1 MPLKPQQQQTLPELV
16 QLERL
21 IALGGKHLHSEILA
35 HVSHQESSYPLY
47 SVSMGSQ
54 DPNVPVVAFIGGIHG
69 VERIGTQVILALF
82 ESLIR
87 RLNWDQSLHQELNQV
102 RLVFLPLMN
111 PIGMLNNSRANG
123 NGIDLMRNA
132 PIDAVGRVP
141 WLVGGQRIS
150 PILPWYRGKKGKVM
164 EHESRVLVEH
174 ISQQLLTAP
183 FSIALDCHSG
193 FGFNNQLWFPYA
205 KSKQPIPHLA
215 EIFKLRKM
223 LIETYPHQDY
233 VFEPQARNY
242 MTHGDL
248 WDYLYDKSLNLNTT
262 FLPLTLEM
270 GSWTW
275 IKKNPLQ
282 VFQSSGI
289 FHPIEPHRIKR
300 VLRQHHVLMEFL
312 IKVTSSYTHW
322 LPQLNKERSHADATS
337 LWYTE

>member
-1 MPLKPQQQQTLPELV
+1 MLLKNQHQQPLPELV
-16 QLERL
+16 KLEHL
-21 IALGGKHLHSEILA
+21 IELGANHLRHQILA
-35 HVSHQESSYPLY
+35 HVPYKKSSYPVY
-47 SVSMGSQ
+47 SISMGSQ
-54 DPNVPVVAFIGGIHG
+54 SRNAPVIAFIGGIHG

-87 RLNWDQSLHQELNQV
+87 RLKWDQSLHQELSQV
-102 RLVFLPLMN
+102 KLLFLPLMN
-111 PIGMLNNSRANG
+111 PVGMINNSRANG
-123 NGIDLMRNA
+123 NGVDLMRNA
-132 PIDAVGRVP
+132 PVDAVGTVP

-150 PILPWYRGKKGKVM
+150 NILPWYRGKKGRAM
-164 EHESRVLVEH
+164 QEESRVLVEH
-174 ISQQLLTAP
+174 INQELLTAP

-193 FGFNNQLWFPYA
+193 FGFDNQIWFPYA

-223 LIETYPHQDY
+223 LTETYPHQDY

-248 WDYLYDKSLNLNTT
+248 WDHIYDQSLKIDTT

-282 VFQSSGI
+282 VFKSSGI
-289 FHPIEPHRIKR
+289 FHPIQPHRVKR

-312 IKVTSSYTHW
+312 IKVTGSYSHW
-322 LPQLNKERSHADATS
+322 LTQLNKERNHADATS